1 MSGWQL
7 NGDAPTSYSRFI
19 LKFME
24 GWTDDLILSAH
35 CRDGDRVLDVACGTG
50 IVANRVNS
58 VSRRLCTITGID
70 LNEGMLTVARTNP
83 QIEWRQGSASEL
95 PFEESEFDVVL
106 CQQGLQYFPDR
117 SAAMRE
123 MARVLAPGGRLAV
136 SVWGALE
143 RQSFQAALADG
154 VVTFLGPDAGVA
166 FELAS
171 SLSSVEELRHL
182 AENAG
187 LPDARVRIEHRTLR
201 YPIPARMV
209 SGFMGATPVT
219 AQFLAMSDDR
229 KQAFVDHVV
238 KRLASYIDD
247 AGLAALQENHIL
259 TASKPG

>member
-7 NGDAPTSYSRFI
+7 SGDAPTSYSRFI
-19 LKFME
+19 LKFMDV
-24 GWTDDLILSAH
+24 WTDDLISSAR

-50 IVANRVNS
+50 VVANRVNS

-70 LNEGMLTVARTNP
+70 LNEGMLTVARSNP
-83 QIEWRQGSASEL
+83 QIEWRQGSATEL
-95 PFEESEFDVVL
+95 PFEEGEFDVVL

-143 RQSFQAALADG
+143 RQSFQAALVDG
-154 VVTFLGPDAGVA
+154 VVAFLGTDAGAA

-171 SLSSVEELRHL
+171 SLNSVDELRSL
-182 AENAG
+182 AELG
-187 LPDARVRIEHRTLR
+187 GFQDARVRIEHRTLR
-201 YPIPARMV
+201 YPLPARIV

-219 AQFLAMSDDR
+219 AQFLALPDDR
-229 KQAFVDHVV
+229 KRAFVDHVV
-238 KRLASYIDD
+238 RRLASSVDD

-259 TASKPG
+259 TASKAA